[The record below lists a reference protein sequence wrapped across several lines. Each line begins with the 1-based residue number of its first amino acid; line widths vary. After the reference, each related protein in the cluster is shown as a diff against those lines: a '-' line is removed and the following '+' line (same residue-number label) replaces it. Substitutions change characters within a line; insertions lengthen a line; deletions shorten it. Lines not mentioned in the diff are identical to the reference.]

1 MVRFRSAG
9 VGGVHVRCFR
19 TNISS
24 PILVAESG
32 GHTGAT
38 LSSQY
43 PVRPAWGPGMPH
55 AMYPSPKV
63 AGCAATGAVPF
74 AIDTASLENYKIK
87 KPLHRS
93 SGCSR
98 RYADTFEHRA

>member
-1 MVRFRSAG
+1 
-9 VGGVHVRCFR
+9 
-19 TNISS
+19 
-24 PILVAESG
+24 
-32 GHTGAT
+32 
-38 LSSQY
+38 
-43 PVRPAWGPGMPH
+43 MPH
-55 AMYPSPKV
+55 AMYPSLKV

-98 RYADTFEHRA
+98 RDADTFEHRA